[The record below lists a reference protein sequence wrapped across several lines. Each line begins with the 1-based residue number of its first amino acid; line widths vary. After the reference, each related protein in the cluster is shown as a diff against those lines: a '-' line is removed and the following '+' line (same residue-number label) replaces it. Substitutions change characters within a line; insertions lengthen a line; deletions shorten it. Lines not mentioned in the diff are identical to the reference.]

1 MVFRTGMCHGDQW
14 TEHFVMA
21 AAWMQALSPTVS
33 LRRTAIGGLR
43 MQDRNVS
50 IAFHLPITSA
60 IGPVLESRGVF
71 SALRETGSTTRAIG
85 SVSNRIV
92 FALLTMKKWVCSWD
106 ETVVREMKG

>member
-1 MVFRTGMCHGDQW
+1 
-14 TEHFVMA
+14 
-21 AAWMQALSPTVS
+21 
-33 LRRTAIGGLR
+33 

-71 SALRETGSTTRAIG
+71 SALRETGSRTRAIG

-92 FALLTMKKWVCSWD
+92 FALLTLKKWVCSWD
-106 ETVVREMKG
+106 ETVV